1 VGRVADGQQDFSG
14 GMIDRLSPELLP
26 ANAYAYLLNGEIR
39 DGTPKTRRG
48 SVLLEPG
55 VTGSKMKGAGLYR
68 SPYEDQ
74 RRETL
79 VYVLGATI
87 YRVNL
92 PERPV
97 AMTLPAGEV
106 IGDDENIRFIQANE
120 YLYAL
125 RGPDRN
131 ILRWDGYT
139 FNEWTAIATPAV
151 GDKMPNAAF
160 GCYAYN
166 RLWLVQDQDTLIAS
180 DLLSEAF
187 DLAAQSWDISA
198 GDGGR
203 IQAVVPWTEGALV
216 VFKER
221 SVHLV
226 GNCNGDLTDIVRQ
239 ILDNRHGLVSPDGWS
254 VVGLDVWYL
263 SQDGIRTISL
273 TAEGKTQAQDVT
285 VSQPIPNLLA
295 TANWQTITTAQAVQF
310 DNYVLLAVPSADH
323 DRPDR
328 MFVYDLL
335 ARAWV
340 GVWTGLPCCR
350 LVPGISPFDL
360 LYGLGETGQID
371 LLLAYDY
378 TDSTPSWPAYFTFGD
393 TGKLTMTLAAYTW
406 KTSARGD
413 LLVEVNF
420 RASAFDDWVTLVS
433 FYASTSGHLKLMYKG
448 DIKSL
453 LFEVEYSGS
462 VVTQWTAALSAD
474 LFDGRWHTIAV
485 RGNSGD
491 GDGLYIDGSE
501 VTVTYVVGPGA
512 RWIYDFVGAN
522 LAVQIGESSRGTGV
536 DDLAMRTVKYI
547 DYDDKLTKFCAE
559 VTEDDR

>member
-1 VGRVADGQQDFSG
+1 
-14 GMIDRLSPELLP
+14 
-26 ANAYAYLLNGEIR
+26 
-39 DGTPKTRRG
+39 
-48 SVLLEPG
+48 
-55 VTGSKMKGAGLYR
+55 
-68 SPYEDQ
+68 
-74 RRETL
+74 
-79 VYVLGATI
+79 
-87 YRVNL
+87 
-92 PERPV
+92 
-97 AMTLPAGEV
+97 
-106 IGDDENIRFIQANE
+106 
-120 YLYAL
+120 
-125 RGPDRN
+125 
-131 ILRWDGYT
+131 
-139 FNEWTAIATPAV
+139 
-151 GDKMPNAAF
+151 
-160 GCYAYN
+160 
-166 RLWLVQDQDTLIAS
+166 
-180 DLLSEAF
+180 
-187 DLAAQSWDISA
+187 
-198 GDGGR
+198 
-203 IQAVVPWTEGALV
+203 
-216 VFKER
+216 
-221 SVHLV
+221 
-226 GNCNGDLTDIVRQ
+226 
-239 ILDNRHGLVSPDGWS
+239 
-254 VVGLDVWYL
+254 
-263 SQDGIRTISL
+263 
-273 TAEGKTQAQDVT
+273 
-285 VSQPIPNLLA
+285 
-295 TANWQTITTAQAVQF
+295 
-310 DNYVLLAVPSADH
+310 
-323 DRPDR
+323 
-328 MFVYDLL
+328 VYDLL

-360 LYGLGETGQID
+360 LYGLGDTGQID

-378 TDSTPSWPAYFTFGD
+378 TDSTPSWPAYFTFGE
-393 TGKLTMTLAAYTW
+393 TGKLTMTLAAYSW
-406 KTSARGD
+406 ATSASGT

-420 RASAFDDWVTLVS
+420 RTATANEWITLAS